1 MLATELKAECQ
12 LLLFIN
18 ETSSKFSMRECVRV
32 CVCVCVC
39 VCVYPQNALCACA
52 CVYVVSPQV
61 LEGIREQHGRGG
73 DSDTLENPQCA
84 HCLEVSD
91 SIPAVCFASPF
102 VVVQL
107 LSHVRLFATP
117 WTAEHLA
124 SCPPLSPR
132 VCSN

>member
-18 ETSSKFSMRECVRV
+18 ETSSKFSMRECVH
-32 CVCVCVC
+32 
-39 VCVYPQNALCACA
+39 VCVYPQTALCACA

-73 DSDTLENPQCA
+73 DSDILENPQCA

-102 VVVQL
+102 VVV
-107 LSHVRLFATP
+107 
-117 WTAEHLA
+117 
-124 SCPPLSPR
+124 
-132 VCSN
+132 